1 MAYLTGKITLDYDTL
16 DESYYLDDE
25 IEEVWFIREFR
36 AYNNYDDN
44 DCDFNIELKANVVD
58 SGDPLFNV
66 LIKHYEQQVTKIIDQ
81 KELEKKDAEYKK
93 YLELKAKFEKE

>member
-1 MAYLTGKITLDYDTL
+1 MTYLTGKITLDYDTL

-25 IEEVWFIREFR
+25 IEEIWFIREVHT
-36 AYNNYDDN
+36 YNNYDDDN
-44 DCDFNIELKANVVD
+44 CDYNVEIKANVVD